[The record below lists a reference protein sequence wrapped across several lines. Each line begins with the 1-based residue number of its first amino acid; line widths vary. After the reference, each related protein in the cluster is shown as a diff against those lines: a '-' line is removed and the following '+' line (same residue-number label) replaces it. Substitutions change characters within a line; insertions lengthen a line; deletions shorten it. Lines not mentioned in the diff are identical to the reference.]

1 MPAEPEL
8 LTHLKITVM
17 TELIDDADTTGADTR
32 ASRGLGLLLTI
43 GGAIGLLSAA
53 ILLIEKVNFLQDK
66 ADGKPTDL
74 SCDINAFVSCGGVIN
89 TDQASAFGFPNPIIG
104 VAGFAVVVTLGVL
117 LLARVHLPTFIWG
130 GLQAGVLF
138 GIGFVTWL
146 QSQSIYDI
154 GKLCPWCMVVWAV
167 TIPIFIWVT
176 ARNLRAYAPNNPVS
190 RFVGDWTMLICTLW
204 YVVLIAAIWFKF
216 GENLWA

>member
-1 MPAEPEL
+1 
-8 LTHLKITVM
+8 M
-17 TELIDDADTTGADTR
+17 TELIDDVDTTGEDTR
-32 ASRGLGLLLTI
+32 ESRGLGLLLTI

-53 ILLIEKVNFLQDK
+53 ILIIEKVNYLQDK

-74 SCDINAFVSCGGVIN
+74 ACDLNAFVSCGGVIN

-117 LLARVHLPTFIWG
+117 VLANVRLPSFVWA

-146 QSQSIYDI
+146 QFQSIYDI

-167 TIPIFIWVT
+167 MIPIFVWVT
-176 ARNLRAYAPNNPVS
+176 ARNLRAWHPDNPVS
-190 RFVGDWTMLICTLW
+190 RFVGDWTLLINILW
-204 YVVLIAAIWFKF
+204 YVAVIAAIWFKF

>member
-1 MPAEPEL
+1 
-8 LTHLKITVM
+8 M
-17 TELIDDADTTGADTR
+17 TELIDDVDTAGDDTL

-53 ILLIEKVNFLQDK
+53 ILIIEKVNYLQDK

-74 SCDINAFVSCGGVIN
+74 SCDLNAFVSCGGVIN

-117 LLARVHLPTFIWG
+117 LLAHVKLPTFVWA

-146 QSQSIYDI
+146 QCQSIYVI
-154 GKLCPWCMVVWAV
+154 EKLCPWCMVVW
-167 TIPIFIWVT
+167 TIMIPIFIWVT

-190 RFVGDWTMLICTLW
+190 RFVGNWTLLINVLW
-204 YVVLIAAIWFKF
+204 YVAVIAAIWFKF
-216 GENLWA
+216 GENLWI